1 MQLLD
6 IYKLFNLSETHFY
19 TTFDQLN
26 SNSVAYDLPIIVAQ
40 FEKASAAQI
49 GFLTYTFTVGYV
61 DRIDGSLATG
71 DPAEVA
77 TVQSAAILT
86 LQLLITQFTQDT
98 NSDFEL
104 SYGDI
109 IPFQQRFD
117 ALTAGAYLTIN
128 ITVPSGC
135 GD

>member
-6 IYKLFNLSETHFY
+6 IYNLFQLENKNFY

-26 SNSVAYDLPIIVAQ
+26 NNTVTYDLPVIVAQ
-40 FEKASAAQI
+40 FEKASAATV

-77 TVQSAAILT
+77 TRQSEAIVC
-86 LQLLITQFTQDT
+86 LQGIIDRFTADRD
-98 NSDFEL
+98 SDFEIR
-104 SYGDI
+104 YGDI

-117 ALTAGAYLTIN
+117 ALTAGAYLTIE
-128 ITVPSGC
+128 ITVPAGC